1 MHIKSKKYL
10 KNRLNEFVSV
20 SDLDFSELKDNLL
33 PIIKGVD
40 TYCWS
45 YIKRRE
51 RNSSSVVSISL
62 KTDSEVQRLFD
73 AVKETNS
80 VWKFYKY
87 VPSPELE
94 ECFAYF
100 DIQRPTDFKQLLED
114 PECRDIIE
122 NEANVKFIFNSDRKN
137 DLHLLAKERRKFRR
151 EQEKVN
157 DIYSYFNYTWD
168 EEEALAAV
176 TNKKHVWVVRTNEYP
191 NLPAL
196 FFYPKNPINSK
207 DEEELISK
215 YSHKLATAYKYE
227 LRDPS
232 VNAYWLARPC
242 RYPWFKEHPM
252 PDGSE
257 LIIKINES
265 RNKLTNVNT
274 RRHMLNEELELRNKL
289 TGEFIIKKILYKVH
303 DTSMYGLPLMIWSN
317 QYNKLVNALIKRL
330 DNYDVSYLLLDGK
343 NINSNSFDKSSNNK
357 WMFREYSGENIVLI
371 HNFEYID
378 PKLINILITTIF
390 NNIKNFV
397 TVMFSNKSSYG
408 TLLDTSFIGH
418 MENVEYAG
426 DIKESTNRN
435 INNNM
440 NNINKDRNTL
450 KGLVESYGKKDVLN
464 FVRHLNESFDEYDF
478 LDYDDCYE
486 IFNGP
491 DADLVEELFE
501 KYNFDISI
509 IANIPELLSILKR
522 RYPDFKIIN
531 NSHKWAVVLWNPE
544 EGVLSPSWVDNEDYI
559 DLVGLLPYDD
569 EHTTIQEARRCW
581 NMNKQAYIDTLP

>member
-1 MHIKSKKYL
+1 MYIKSKKYL

-20 SDLDFSELKDNLL
+20 SDLDISDLKDNLL

-45 YIKRRE
+45 YIKKRE
-51 RNSSSVVSISL
+51 RNSSRVVSISL
-62 KTDSEVQRLFD
+62 NTDSEFQRLFD
-73 AVKETNS
+73 AVKEANS
-80 VWKFYKY
+80 VWKIYKY
-87 VPSPELE
+87 VPSTDLE
-94 ECFAYF
+94 VCFDYF
-100 DIQRPTDFKQLLED
+100 DIQRFTDFKQLLED

-122 NEANVKFIFNSDRKN
+122 KEANVKFIFNSDRKN
-137 DLHLLAKERRKFRR
+137 DLHLLAKERRRFRR

-168 EEEALAAV
+168 ENEALAAV
-176 TNKKHVWVVRTNEYP
+176 TNKRHVWVVRTNEYP

-196 FFYPKNPINSK
+196 FFYPKSPINSK

-265 RNKLTNVNT
+265 KNKLTNMNT
-274 RRHMLNEELELRNKL
+274 LSR
-289 TGEFIIKKILYKVH
+289 
-303 DTSMYGLPLMIWSN
+303 
-317 QYNKLVNALIKRL
+317 
-330 DNYDVSYLLLDGK
+330 
-343 NINSNSFDKSSNNK
+343 
-357 WMFREYSGENIVLI
+357 
-371 HNFEYID
+371 
-378 PKLINILITTIF
+378 
-390 NNIKNFV
+390 
-397 TVMFSNKSSYG
+397 
-408 TLLDTSFIGH
+408 
-418 MENVEYAG
+418 
-426 DIKESTNRN
+426 
-435 INNNM
+435 
-440 NNINKDRNTL
+440 DRNTL
-450 KGLVESYGKKDVLN
+450 KRLVESYGKKDVLN
-464 FVRHLNESFDEYDF
+464 FVRRLNESFDEYDF

-531 NSHKWAVVLWNPE
+531 NSYKWAVVLWNPE
-544 EGVLSPSWVDNEDYI
+544 EGVLSPSWTDDEDYI

-581 NMNKQAYIDTLP
+581 NMNKQAYLDTLP

>member
-1 MHIKSKKYL
+1 MYIKSKKYL

-20 SDLDFSELKDNLL
+20 SDLDISDLKDNLL

-45 YIKRRE
+45 YIKKRE
-51 RNSSSVVSISL
+51 RNSSRVVSISL
-62 KTDSEVQRLFD
+62 NTDSEFQRLFD
-73 AVKETNS
+73 AVKQTNS

-87 VPSPELE
+87 VPSTDLE
-94 ECFAYF
+94 VCFDYF

-122 NEANVKFIFNSDRKN
+122 KEANVKFIFNSDRKN
-137 DLHLLAKERRKFRR
+137 DLHLLAKERRRFRR

-168 EEEALAAV
+168 ENEALAAV
-176 TNKKHVWVVRTNEYP
+176 TNKRHVWVVRTNEYP

-196 FFYPKNPINSK
+196 FFYPKTPINSK

-265 RNKLTNVNT
+265 KNKLTNMNT
-274 RRHMLNEELELRNKL
+274 LSR
-289 TGEFIIKKILYKVH
+289 
-303 DTSMYGLPLMIWSN
+303 
-317 QYNKLVNALIKRL
+317 
-330 DNYDVSYLLLDGK
+330 
-343 NINSNSFDKSSNNK
+343 
-357 WMFREYSGENIVLI
+357 
-371 HNFEYID
+371 
-378 PKLINILITTIF
+378 
-390 NNIKNFV
+390 
-397 TVMFSNKSSYG
+397 
-408 TLLDTSFIGH
+408 
-418 MENVEYAG
+418 
-426 DIKESTNRN
+426 
-435 INNNM
+435 
-440 NNINKDRNTL
+440 DRNTL
-450 KGLVESYGKKDVLN
+450 KRLVESYGKNDVLN
-464 FVRHLNESFDEYDF
+464 YVRRLNESFDEYDF

-531 NSHKWAVVLWNPE
+531 NSHNWAVVLWNPE
-544 EGVLSPSWVDNEDYI
+544 EGVLSPSWADNEDYI

>member
-20 SDLDFSELKDNLL
+20 SDLDISDLKDNLL

-45 YIKRRE
+45 YIKNRE
-51 RNSSSVVSISL
+51 RNSSRVVPISL
-62 KTDSEVQRLFD
+62 KTDSEVHRLFD
-73 AVKETNS
+73 AVKKTNS
-80 VWKFYKY
+80 VWKIYEY

-122 NEANVKFIFNSDRKN
+122 KEANVKFIFNSDRKN
-137 DLHLLAKERRKFRR
+137 DLHLLAKERRRFRR

-168 EEEALAAV
+168 ENEALAAV
-176 TNKKHVWVVRTNEYP
+176 TNKRHVWVVRTNEYP

-265 RNKLTNVNT
+265 KNKLTNMNT
-274 RRHMLNEELELRNKL
+274 LNR
-289 TGEFIIKKILYKVH
+289 
-303 DTSMYGLPLMIWSN
+303 
-317 QYNKLVNALIKRL
+317 
-330 DNYDVSYLLLDGK
+330 
-343 NINSNSFDKSSNNK
+343 
-357 WMFREYSGENIVLI
+357 
-371 HNFEYID
+371 
-378 PKLINILITTIF
+378 
-390 NNIKNFV
+390 
-397 TVMFSNKSSYG
+397 
-408 TLLDTSFIGH
+408 
-418 MENVEYAG
+418 
-426 DIKESTNRN
+426 
-435 INNNM
+435 
-440 NNINKDRNTL
+440 DRNTL
-450 KGLVESYGKKDVLN
+450 KRLVESYGKEDVLN
-464 FVRHLNESFDEYDF
+464 FVRHLNEASKYMAPNLLICVDTSSSINFEAYSKYSINDI
-478 LDYDDCYE
+478 LDICNIDYGAAKRNAQVKIAAFAGEGIYYMGNIKNIHSSISSNIPDLNLGGSDIKKLLNDISRSLPKY
-486 IFNGP
+486 GP
-491 DADLVEELFE
+491 YTEVVIITDRDIYAFE
-501 KYNFDISI
+501 KEVERWAEGYKHKFDTYIVMEDAGSMTC
-509 IANIPELLSILKR
+509 
-522 RYPDFKIIN
+522 IN
-531 NSHKWAVVLWNPE
+531 K
-544 EGVLSPSWVDNEDYI
+544 
-559 DLVGLLPYDD
+559 
-569 EHTTIQEARRCW
+569 
-581 NMNKQAYIDTLP
+581 

>member
-1 MHIKSKKYL
+1 MHIKSKKYS

-20 SDLDFSELKDNLL
+20 SDLDISDLKDNLL

-137 DLHLLAKERRKFRR
+137 DLHLLAKERRRFRR

-176 TNKKHVWVVRTNEYP
+176 TNKRHVWVVRTNEYP

-196 FFYPKNPINSK
+196 FFYPKTPINSK

-265 RNKLTNVNT
+265 KNKLTNMNT
-274 RRHMLNEELELRNKL
+274 LNR
-289 TGEFIIKKILYKVH
+289 
-303 DTSMYGLPLMIWSN
+303 
-317 QYNKLVNALIKRL
+317 
-330 DNYDVSYLLLDGK
+330 
-343 NINSNSFDKSSNNK
+343 
-357 WMFREYSGENIVLI
+357 
-371 HNFEYID
+371 
-378 PKLINILITTIF
+378 
-390 NNIKNFV
+390 
-397 TVMFSNKSSYG
+397 
-408 TLLDTSFIGH
+408 
-418 MENVEYAG
+418 
-426 DIKESTNRN
+426 
-435 INNNM
+435 
-440 NNINKDRNTL
+440 DRNTL
-450 KGLVESYGKKDVLN
+450 KRLVESYGKKDVLN
-464 FVRHLNESFDEYDF
+464 FVRHLNESFDNYDF

-531 NSHKWAVVLWNPE
+531 NSYKWAVVLWNPE
-544 EGVLSPSWVDNEDYI
+544 EGVLSPSWTDDEDYI

>member
-1 MHIKSKKYL
+1 MYIKSKKYL

-20 SDLDFSELKDNLL
+20 SDLDISDLKDNLL

-45 YIKRRE
+45 YIKKRE
-51 RNSSSVVSISL
+51 RNSSRVVSISL
-62 KTDSEVQRLFD
+62 NTDSEFQRLFD
-73 AVKETNS
+73 AVKQTNS

-137 DLHLLAKERRKFRR
+137 DLHLLAKERRRFRR

-168 EEEALAAV
+168 ENEALAAV

-196 FFYPKNPINSK
+196 FFYPKTPINSK

-265 RNKLTNVNT
+265 KNKLTNMNT
-274 RRHMLNEELELRNKL
+274 LNR
-289 TGEFIIKKILYKVH
+289 
-303 DTSMYGLPLMIWSN
+303 
-317 QYNKLVNALIKRL
+317 
-330 DNYDVSYLLLDGK
+330 
-343 NINSNSFDKSSNNK
+343 
-357 WMFREYSGENIVLI
+357 
-371 HNFEYID
+371 
-378 PKLINILITTIF
+378 
-390 NNIKNFV
+390 
-397 TVMFSNKSSYG
+397 
-408 TLLDTSFIGH
+408 
-418 MENVEYAG
+418 
-426 DIKESTNRN
+426 
-435 INNNM
+435 
-440 NNINKDRNTL
+440 DRNTL
-450 KGLVESYGKKDVLN
+450 KRLVESYGKKDVLN

-509 IANIPELLSILKR
+509 IDNIPELLSILKR

-544 EGVLSPSWVDNEDYI
+544 EGVLSPSWTDDEDYI

>member
-1 MHIKSKKYL
+1 MHIKSKRYL

-20 SDLDFSELKDNLL
+20 SDLDISDLKDNLL

-45 YIKRRE
+45 YIKIRE
-51 RNSSSVVSISL
+51 RNSSRVVPISL
-62 KTDSEVQRLFD
+62 KTDSEVYRLFD

-80 VWKFYKY
+80 VWKFYKN

-100 DIQRPTDFKQLLED
+100 DIQRSTDFKQLLED

-122 NEANVKFIFNSDRKN
+122 KEANVKFIFNSDRKK
-137 DLHLLAKERRKFRR
+137 DLHLLAKERRRFRR

-168 EEEALAAV
+168 EQEALAAV

-196 FFYPKNPINSK
+196 FFYPKSPINSK

-265 RNKLTNVNT
+265 ENKLTNMNT
-274 RRHMLNEELELRNKL
+274 LSR
-289 TGEFIIKKILYKVH
+289 
-303 DTSMYGLPLMIWSN
+303 
-317 QYNKLVNALIKRL
+317 
-330 DNYDVSYLLLDGK
+330 
-343 NINSNSFDKSSNNK
+343 
-357 WMFREYSGENIVLI
+357 
-371 HNFEYID
+371 
-378 PKLINILITTIF
+378 
-390 NNIKNFV
+390 
-397 TVMFSNKSSYG
+397 
-408 TLLDTSFIGH
+408 
-418 MENVEYAG
+418 
-426 DIKESTNRN
+426 
-435 INNNM
+435 
-440 NNINKDRNTL
+440 DRNTL
-450 KGLVESYGKKDVLN
+450 KRLVESYGKNDVLN
-464 FVRHLNESFDEYDF
+464 FVRRLNESAGYQYQFYGYVHGDMLWNIVNDEGNNIRYDWWEDDRADGPCYNPRVAKALENIYAPGKIQVSVEEGTDGRDLWYEAGGDGAVFKVVFNFNNDLNKKEAAAILYDF
-478 LDYDDCYE
+478 GLINAQLDDK
-486 IFNGP
+486 F
-491 DADLVEELFE
+491 DAGTLTLRDLSNNEYQDGDENYPSYGGDYTALARLAG
-501 KYNFDISI
+501 I
-509 IANIPELLSILKR
+509 R
-522 RYPDFKIIN
+522 R
-531 NSHKWAVVLWNPE
+531 
-544 EGVLSPSWVDNEDYI
+544 
-559 DLVGLLPYDD
+559 
-569 EHTTIQEARRCW
+569 
-581 NMNKQAYIDTLP
+581 

>member
-1 MHIKSKKYL
+1 MYIKSKKYL

-20 SDLDFSELKDNLL
+20 SDLDISDLKDNLL

-45 YIKRRE
+45 YIKKRE
-51 RNSSSVVSISL
+51 RNSSRVVSISL
-62 KTDSEVQRLFD
+62 NTDSEFQRLFD
-73 AVKETNS
+73 AVKQTNS

-87 VPSPELE
+87 VPSTDLE
-94 ECFAYF
+94 VCFDYF

-122 NEANVKFIFNSDRKN
+122 KEANVKFIFNSDRKN
-137 DLHLLAKERRKFRR
+137 DLHLLAKERRRFRR

-168 EEEALAAV
+168 ENEALAAV
-176 TNKKHVWVVRTNEYP
+176 TNKRHVWVVRTNEYP

-196 FFYPKNPINSK
+196 FFYPKTPINSK

-265 RNKLTNVNT
+265 KNKLTIMNT
-274 RRHMLNEELELRNKL
+274 LNR
-289 TGEFIIKKILYKVH
+289 
-303 DTSMYGLPLMIWSN
+303 
-317 QYNKLVNALIKRL
+317 
-330 DNYDVSYLLLDGK
+330 
-343 NINSNSFDKSSNNK
+343 
-357 WMFREYSGENIVLI
+357 
-371 HNFEYID
+371 
-378 PKLINILITTIF
+378 
-390 NNIKNFV
+390 
-397 TVMFSNKSSYG
+397 
-408 TLLDTSFIGH
+408 
-418 MENVEYAG
+418 
-426 DIKESTNRN
+426 
-435 INNNM
+435 
-440 NNINKDRNTL
+440 DRNTL
-450 KGLVESYGKKDVLN
+450 KRLVESYGKNDVLN
-464 FVRHLNESFDEYDF
+464 FVRRLNESFDEYDF

-531 NSHKWAVVLWNPE
+531 NSHNWAVVLWNPE
-544 EGVLSPSWVDNEDYI
+544 EGVLSP
-559 DLVGLLPYDD
+559 
-569 EHTTIQEARRCW
+569 
-581 NMNKQAYIDTLP
+581 

>member
-1 MHIKSKKYL
+1 MYIKSKKYL

-20 SDLDFSELKDNLL
+20 SDLDISDLKDNLL

-45 YIKRRE
+45 YIKKRE
-51 RNSSSVVSISL
+51 RNSSRVVSISL
-62 KTDSEVQRLFD
+62 NTDSEFQRLFD
-73 AVKETNS
+73 AVKQTNS

-87 VPSPELE
+87 VPSTDLE
-94 ECFAYF
+94 VCFDYF

-122 NEANVKFIFNSDRKN
+122 KEANVKFIFNSDRKT
-137 DLHLLAKERRKFRR
+137 DLHLLAKERRRFRR

-168 EEEALAAV
+168 ENEALAAV
-176 TNKKHVWVVRTNEYP
+176 TNKRHVWVVRTNEYP

-196 FFYPKNPINSK
+196 FFYPKTPINSK

-265 RNKLTNVNT
+265 KNKL
-274 RRHMLNEELELRNKL
+274 
-289 TGEFIIKKILYKVH
+289 
-303 DTSMYGLPLMIWSN
+303 
-317 QYNKLVNALIKRL
+317 
-330 DNYDVSYLLLDGK
+330 
-343 NINSNSFDKSSNNK
+343 
-357 WMFREYSGENIVLI
+357 
-371 HNFEYID
+371 
-378 PKLINILITTIF
+378 
-390 NNIKNFV
+390 
-397 TVMFSNKSSYG
+397 
-408 TLLDTSFIGH
+408 
-418 MENVEYAG
+418 
-426 DIKESTNRN
+426 
-435 INNNM
+435 NNM
-440 NNINKDRNTL
+440 NTLNRDRNTL
-450 KGLVESYGKKDVLN
+450 KRLVESYGKKDVLN
-464 FVRHLNESFDEYDF
+464 YVRCLNESFDNYDF
-478 LDYDDCYE
+478 LDCDDCYE

-531 NSHKWAVVLWNPE
+531 NSHNWAVVLWNPE
-544 EGVLSPSWVDNEDYI
+544 EGVLSPSWADNEDYI